1 MLERTW
7 PLGVVI
13 VVTVAGVLVLLHNT
27 KIGELFHRHVRDRP
41 RRRLILAAIG
51 FFVTFAVARS
61 IAYAAYRDIG
71 PVHYV
76 YIGGTHI
83 HHLVL
88 GILLLLAVGFCW
100 LIEVGT
106 GARSSSLFAS
116 RLMSLLYGV
125 GAALTLDEFALWLNV
140 EEGVYW
146 TRRDF
151 ISLDA
156 VILFGAV
163 LLIGIW
169 GRDFLKAVGV
179 EIWESRH
186 KVRSRK

>member
-7 PLGVVI
+7 PLALTI
-13 VVTVAGVLVLLHNT
+13 VLTVAVVLFLLHNT
-27 KIGELFHRHVRDRP
+27 KLGELFHRHVRDRP

-61 IAYAAYRDIG
+61 IAYAAYRDVG

-106 GARSSSLFAS
+106 GARATSLFAS

-140 EEGVYW
+140 QEGVYW

-156 VILFGAV
+156 VVLFGAV

-169 GRDFLKAVGV
+169 GRDFLKAISV
-179 EIWESRH
+179 ELWHLRR
-186 KVRSRK
+186 RSRSAR